1 MIDQKRFGE
10 IEKAVS
16 KNEAEVSVYRKVI
29 GISLTNAGN
38 CINNGNIKEF
48 GAWIAIEEFCKE
60 KLSENLKLLEDLSKE
75 LKDSD

>member
-48 GAWIAIEEFCKE
+48 GAWMAIGNFCKE
-60 KLSENLKLLEDLSKE
+60 KLAECAKSLKDLSKE
-75 LKDSD
+75 LKDSN